1 MKLLRI
7 TVVLSFVLP
16 ALSACSAAGTG
27 TLRLFASGE
36 EAAEVGYP
44 TSTGPDAIAFSDGW
58 TLTFDHVLVSVGEVV
73 LGDIRVASDIMIVDL
88 HEGRTELFTEE
99 GLVPQRYDVGYSLV
113 VPTVAASNVGPVDP
127 AARAAMMAAGAAVYL
142 EGTANH
148 PTHGEYTFEIAV
160 PGGVIASEC
169 ERADGTLGIVVPES
183 GIADGEITIHLD
195 HFFFDSATAEEPNLR
210 FEAWAASA
218 GADRRITLATLATQ
232 DLADLVGVDGMPL
245 DDDATLVAYEPPATG
260 LPSMDLS
267 AFVIAQ
273 ALTLPHWTG
282 EGHCNY
288 AGLRER
294 R

>member
-7 TVVLSFVLP
+7 TAALSLVLP
-16 ALSACSAAGTG
+16 LLNACSAAGTG

-44 TSTGPDAIAFSDGW
+44 TGTGPDAIVFADGW
-58 TLTFDHVLVSVGEVV
+58 TVTFDHVLVSVGEVV
-73 LGDIRVASDIMIVDL
+73 LGDTPIASDIMIVDL
-88 HEGRTELFTEE
+88 HQGRTELFTEE

-113 VPTVAASNVGPVDP
+113 VPTAAASDVGPVDP
-127 AARAAMMAAGAAVYL
+127 TARAAMMAAGASVYL

-160 PGGVIASEC
+160 PGGVIASAC

-232 DLADLVGVDGMPL
+232 DLADLTGLDGMPL
-245 DDDATLVAYEPPATG
+245 DDEGTLIAYEPPSTG
-260 LPSMDLS
+260 LPSLDLG
-267 AFVIAQ
+267 AYVVAQ

-282 EGHCNY
+282 EGHCDY
-288 AGLRER
+288 AAD
-294 R
+294 